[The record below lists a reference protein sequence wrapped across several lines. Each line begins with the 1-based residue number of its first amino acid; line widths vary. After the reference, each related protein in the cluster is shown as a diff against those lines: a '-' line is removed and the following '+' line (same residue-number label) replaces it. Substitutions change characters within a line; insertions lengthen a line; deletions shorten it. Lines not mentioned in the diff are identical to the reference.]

1 MAKNTVVD
9 KPMSEADWQA
19 QMDAETIANAS
30 VIQNDQMRMAAAKK
44 MAGKMAEDKAKRME
58 DMKVE
63 HDALSNLAMKDKK
76 KDMGNTSKSKTDK
89 PKKIEKKQ
97 IKKLDKPKT
106 KVTKKEK

>member
-1 MAKNTVVD
+1 MAKSTAID
-9 KPMSEADWQA
+9 KPMSESDWQA

-58 DMKVE
+58 EMKTE

-76 KDMGNTSKSKTDK
+76 KDMTSKSKIDK

-97 IKKLDKPKT
+97 VKKMDKPKT
-106 KVTKKEK
+106 KVSKKEK